1 MCSGA
6 GRSFT
11 IALTVNF
18 VVAAHSRQYVQWCR
32 SLFHHSTHGTY
43 HYNYLPG
50 FRLQRWVGGLVCFF
64 LHTSSSCN
72 CPRKPFAVTRRSRRA
87 LQRRVCRTPGRA
99 LCSRSR
105 LHLAQASC
113 RHRIFLFGFVFP
125 VVTQK
130 VRRALAQPVALSATL
145 CIFAHA
151 PLLPTNFHICC
162 PPAGLGVRLFTG
174 SGAGLRRP
182 LMCCLVYLLTGL
194 SPLQLCL
201 PCHLLFM

>member
-1 MCSGA
+1 M
-6 GRSFT
+6 
-11 IALTVNF
+11 
-18 VVAAHSRQYVQWCR
+18 
-32 SLFHHSTHGTY
+32 
-43 HYNYLPG
+43 
-50 FRLQRWVGGLVCFF
+50 FF
-64 LHTSSSCN
+64 LAHIFCI
-72 CPRKPFAVTRRSRRA
+72 CPWKHYAVTRRSRRA

-99 LCSRSR
+99 LCSRS
-105 LHLAQASC
+105 LMHLAQASC

-130 VRRALAQPVALSATL
+130 VRRALAQPVAMSATL

-182 LMCCLVYLLTGL
+182 LMCCLTLQICQLASTKSKTT
-194 SPLQLCL
+194 SPSFHICASYAQSD
-201 PCHLLFM
+201 PKMTQK